1 MDAFHANME
10 QEQMSSMPPTSAGTA
25 GGQEPDAAP
34 TAPPPRPA
42 RDSSVARIICTDPA
56 LAARLRALMA
66 ATGDA
71 EVIQQSCDCDRAPL
85 CRWLDP
91 DPLGPTGQVQ
101 ATLYEAIE
109 TLERS
114 RHAFRSR
121 EMGQLRQRLTRL
133 LEDLAGAA

>member
-1 MDAFHANME
+1 M
-10 QEQMSSMPPTSAGTA
+10 
-25 GGQEPDAAP
+25 
-34 TAPPPRPA
+34 
-42 RDSSVARIICTDPA
+42 ARIICTDPG
-56 LAARLRALMA
+56 LATRLRLLLADA
-66 ATGDA
+66 GEA
-71 EVIQQSCDCDRAPL
+71 EVINQSCDCEQAPL

-91 DPLGPTGQVQ
+91 DPLGPSGQVQ
-101 ATLYEAIE
+101 AALYEAIE

>member
-1 MDAFHANME
+1 M
-10 QEQMSSMPPTSAGTA
+10 
-25 GGQEPDAAP
+25 
-34 TAPPPRPA
+34 
-42 RDSSVARIICTDPA
+42 ARIICTDPGMA
-56 LAARLRALMA
+56 TRLRVLLA
-66 ATGDA
+66 DA
-71 EVIQQSCDCDRAPL
+71 DGAEIISQSCDCGQAPL

-91 DPLGPTGQVQ
+91 DPLGPSGQVQ
-101 ATLYEAIE
+101 AALYEAIE